1 MRKVSLSAVARR
13 WLLAVGLLLA
23 VAGPSTAHR
32 ATSPLSNDDFPQ
44 PGPADQQIARQLG
57 AGPNAP
63 VLVVVNAG
71 TERLAPPSANSIMA
85 ALTTA
90 APGLRLASYADQPA
104 LLSNDGC
111 TGVIAVYP
119 HPIPGT
125 DTYAAAL
132 PAIRAVAARWEKITA
147 LHVAVTG
154 RMPWSAA
161 RPSSA
166 KSAQTRPR

>member
-1 MRKVSLSAVARR
+1 MRKVSRSALARR
-13 WLLAVGLLLA
+13 WLLAAWLLLSI
-23 VAGPSTAHR
+23 VGPSTAQR
-32 ATSPLSNDDFPQ
+32 ATAPLSNDPPQ

-57 AGPNAP
+57 AGQNAP
-63 VLVVVNAG
+63 VLVVVSAG

-85 ALTTA
+85 ALATA

-104 LLSNDGC
+104 LLSNDGR

-119 HPIPGT
+119 RPIPGT

-132 PAIRAVAARWEKITA
+132 PAIRAVAARWQKITA

>member
-1 MRKVSLSAVARR
+1 MRKVFRSALARR
-13 WLLAVGLLLA
+13 WLLAAWLLLA
-23 VAGPSTAHR
+23 VVGPSTAQR
-32 ATSPLSNDDFPQ
+32 ATAPLSNDFPQ

-57 AGPNAP
+57 AGQNAP
-63 VLVVVNAG
+63 VLVVVSAG

-85 ALTTA
+85 ALATA

-104 LLSNDGC
+104 LLSNDGR

-119 HPIPGT
+119 RPIPGT

-132 PAIRAVAARWEKITA
+132 PAIRAVAARWQKITA

>member
-1 MRKVSLSAVARR
+1 MRKVCRSALARR
-13 WLLAVGLLLA
+13 WLLAAWLLLSI
-23 VAGPSTAHR
+23 VGPSTAQR
-32 ATSPLSNDDFPQ
+32 ATAPLSNDPPQ

-57 AGPNAP
+57 AGQNAP
-63 VLVVVNAG
+63 VLVVVSAG

-85 ALTTA
+85 ALATA
-90 APGLRLASYADQPA
+90 APGLRLVSYADQPA
-104 LLSNDGC
+104 LLSNDGR

-119 HPIPGT
+119 RPIPGT

-132 PAIRAVAARWEKITA
+132 PAIRAVAARWQKITA